1 MAVKNKALLPRSAE
15 SADKLIRKTI
25 SGQND
30 VYIKDSTVVGLVL
43 RVTPRGKKVWHLR
56 YTVQVGSGQWVGRKH
71 SFGAFDE
78 GLTTRS
84 ARELAEAW
92 RVRLRQGDDPQEEK
106 KRLAEARK
114 AKHLQQIAERQA
126 LRTVDDA
133 AAGYA
138 IKLANKVSG
147 HKDGGTHAMTI
158 LQNHLLDRFGDM
170 PIKEFT
176 RHHFFAA
183 VDPILAAGHNSMAN
197 TVLAYTK
204 SLFVYAVKREFI
216 EYSVLDCIEKVDVG
230 GKDRI
235 RSRVLCATRTKDDE
249 LAELYRI
256 LPNSG
261 LSLNLQIAV
270 HILLGTGC
278 RGVEL
283 FKGQWDY
290 LNFDTNSWI
299 IPSENSKNED
309 PALIHL
315 SEYSRKWFAEL
326 HKITGHTRLMMP
338 GKSKERL
345 HMLPKVLSKA
355 VCERQRDPDAPQK
368 TGRTKDHSTLVL
380 PDGHWTVHDLRRT
393 AATKMQMLDVTADII
408 DACQNHRPLGNIRRR
423 YQHGESIDLMRIA
436 WDKLGR
442 SLASLDGG

>member
-1 MAVKNKALLPRSAE
+1 
-15 SADKLIRKTI
+15 
-25 SGQND
+25 
-30 VYIKDSTVVGLVL
+30 
-43 RVTPRGKKVWHLR
+43 
-56 YTVQVGSGQWVGRKH
+56 
-71 SFGAFDE
+71 
-78 GLTTRS
+78 
-84 ARELAEAW
+84 
-92 RVRLRQGDDPQEEK
+92 
-106 KRLAEARK
+106 
-114 AKHLQQIAERQA
+114 
-126 LRTVDDA
+126 
-133 AAGYA
+133 
-138 IKLANKVSG
+138 
-147 HKDGGTHAMTI
+147 
-158 LQNHLLDRFGDM
+158 
-170 PIKEFT
+170 
-176 RHHFFAA
+176 
-183 VDPILAAGHNSMAN
+183 MAN

-283 FKGQWDY
+283 FKAKWDY
-290 LNFDTNSWI
+290 LNFDTDTWI
-299 IPSENSKNED
+299 IPGENSKNAD

-326 HKITGHTRLMMP
+326 HKITGHTGLMMP
-338 GKSKERL
+338 GKSKVRPY
-345 HMLPKVLSKA
+345 MLPKVLSKS

-368 TGRTKDHSTLVL
+368 KGRTKDHSTLIL